1 MMTILPEVS
10 PATYFALLALTIY
23 LLLGWH
29 FCRSRLASSR
39 PKRLLS
45 PALELILLVSGLVLH
60 ALALFPPLLW
70 SSNLHFGAAEALSL
84 SAFSTL
90 CIYLCGQ
97 LFWKMDGL
105 QPPMLGIAAI
115 FLFISQ
121 LLPIGH
127 SITYPLSLLSRGH
140 FLLAM
145 FAHGMLL
152 NAAGV
157 AILMRFAD
165 RTLHK
170 AQAGSLIRTLPP
182 LMTLERLM
190 FACVGLG
197 FILLTL
203 ALLSGIFFAEQV
215 FGHGLVFSHKII
227 LSIAAWLVFGTL
239 LLGRWKNGWRGRF
252 AANWTL
258 FGFALLFLGYIGSR
272 FVLEALLHRPF

>member
-10 PATYFALLALTIY
+10 PATYLALLALTIY

-29 FCRSRLASSR
+29 FCRSRLALSR
-39 PKRLLS
+39 PKSPLS
-45 PALELILLVSGLVLH
+45 PALEQFILICGLALH
-60 ALALFPPLLW
+60 ASALFPQLLW
-70 SSNLHFGAAEALSL
+70 SSTLHFGAAEALSL
-84 SAFSTL
+84 SAFATL
-90 CIYLCGQ
+90 CIYLSGQ

-121 LLPIGH
+121 LLPQGH
-127 SITYPLSLLSRGH
+127 PITYPLNTLSRGH

-165 RTLHK
+165 RNLHQAK
-170 AQAGSLIRTLPP
+170 ASSLIRTLPP
-182 LMTLERLM
+182 IMTLERLM
-190 FACVGLG
+190 FACVHLG

-203 ALLSGIFFAEQV
+203 ALLSGIFFAEKV
-215 FGHGLVFSHKII
+215 FGHGLVFSHKVI

-239 LLGRWKNGWRGRF
+239 LFGRWKHGWRGRF

-258 FGFALLFLGYIGSR
+258 FGFSLLFLGYIGSR

>member
-1 MMTILPEVS
+1 MSILPEVS
-10 PATYFALLALTIY
+10 PATYLALPALTIY

-29 FCRSRLASSR
+29 FCRSRLASSHS
-39 PKRLLS
+39 KSLLT
-45 PALELILLVSGLVLH
+45 PTLEQLLLISGLLLH
-60 ALALFPPLLW
+60 ASALFPPLLW
-70 SSNLHFGAAEALSL
+70 ASTLHFGAAEALSL

-90 CIYLCGQ
+90 CIYVCGQ

-115 FLFISQ
+115 FLLLSL
-121 LLPIGH
+121 LLPTGH
-127 SITYPLSLLSRGH
+127 SITYPLSPLSRGH

-165 RTLHK
+165 QTLHQAK
-170 AQAGSLIRTLPP
+170 AGSLIRTLPP
-182 LMTLERLM
+182 LMTLEKLM
-190 FACVGLG
+190 FACVRLG
-197 FILLTL
+197 FILLTF
-203 ALLSGIFFAEQV
+203 ALLSGIFFSELAW
-215 FGHGLVFSHKII
+215 GHGLVFSHKII

-239 LLGRWKNGWRGRF
+239 LWGRFKYGWRGRF

-258 FGFALLFLGYIGSR
+258 AGFALLFLGYIGSR
-272 FVLEALLHRPF
+272 FVFEALLHRI